1 MTIFLGQGITKSRFF
16 KIFKSRYLIEFL
28 RYGSNFW
35 HVIISL
41 IGFKITFS
49 NIRSRGAPCWISR
62 GWRLAPPPGLK
73 FPSQTLGL
81 KGLSCVTYCM
91 GSFSKLKIAW

>member
-1 MTIFLGQGITKSRFF
+1 MTIFVGQGMTKSRYL
-16 KIFKSRYLIEFL
+16 KIFKSQYLVEFL

-49 NIRSRGAPCWISR
+49 NIRSHGAPCWNYR

-73 FPSQTLGL
+73 LPSQTPGL
-81 KGLSCVTYCM
+81 KGLKS
-91 GSFSKLKIAW
+91 LKIPENPLRSFKIP